1 MGPFYLGKE
10 CVWIHGIYILCS
22 GDLKCVEV
30 IAHDISHTYM
40 FGQKTTE
47 NKHKFLF
54 IVKIKTKRIMKHIW
68 FLDYVNLM

>member
-30 IAHDISHTYM
+30 IAHDISHTYISYVYVYM
-40 FGQKTTE
+40 FGQKP
-47 NKHKFLF
+47 L
-54 IVKIKTKRIMKHIW
+54 KININFCLLLKLKQKE
-68 FLDYVNLM
+68 L